1 MNNEAQKTHHILYL
15 QEGEFQQTIYLEKEI
30 YSIGR
35 HSENS
40 IRLYSHQ
47 ISRQHA
53 TLIKKNSVNNQFFYM
68 LIDGNLQEKRSQNG
82 ILVNGKKKINHELKH
97 GDIIV
102 FGTEEVKA
110 VYQIKEDSDIDDEV
124 DFDSL
129 ETQNNLEIEENE
141 LQFTRDELENTL
153 IIEEQNLNHKLK
165 NADLSKLASFSELS
179 PNPIIE
185 LDFLGNITYL
195 NPAANLKFENLLTL
209 KLKHPLLL
217 GLNFNNQGKQ
227 GKLLIREVKIQESLF
242 EQYIHYLSEDNQIR
256 IYIHDITERKQAEY
270 KLRYQAFHDSI
281 TGLPNRD
288 YFYEKLT
295 SLIVEYNQRQKTFAI
310 LFIDLDRFKNINDS
324 LSHLIGDQL
333 LEAFAYRLLS
343 CINKNCFLARWGGD
357 EFTLIIQNFNQWKE
371 VEDFVKII
379 MDKLKEPFYIQNHT
393 IYITVSIGISFYPQ
407 DGKDKETLIKNADV
421 ALSRAKTQ
429 GRNKHKFYTSHLN
442 KEASFLFKL
451 ENNLHQA
458 LPNNELFLCYQPQ
471 INIKNNKIHGLE
483 ALLRWNHPEL
493 NIISPSKFI
502 PIAEE
507 TGLIIPIGD
516 WVLET
521 ACYQLKTWQK
531 LGLGNVKVAVN
542 ISIRQFREKDF
553 TTKVIKILEKTKLE
567 PEYLEL
573 EITESLLM
581 QDVELAT
588 KIMKELRALGVTFS
602 LDDFGTGYSS
612 LSYLKKF
619 PFQTIKIDK
628 SFVINL
634 KNQPQDLALISAVIV
649 LGKGFN
655 MEIVAEGVQ
664 TEQEL
669 QLLKNLDCE
678 IMQGQLFSSPLK
690 TEDIPFFVQ
699 KYIYNNE

>member
-442 KEASFLFKL
+442 EEASFLFKL